1 MANPSPHKARM
12 AKKRKRKPGTLLD
25 LQKLLWKA
33 LRTAEDLLDGAT
45 TLAEEGEG
53 HEGVQLRAIHAISQA
68 SGQYAKLLEV
78 GELEARIAALEA
90 AQKGR

>member
-45 TLAEEGEG
+45 TLEEEG
-53 HEGVQLRAIHAISQA
+53 HEELQLRAIHAISQA

-78 GELEARIAALEA
+78 GKLEARIAALEA
-90 AQKGR
+90 GERGVR

>member
-1 MANPSPHKARM
+1 M

-45 TLAEEGEG
+45 TLAEAGEG

-90 AQKGR
+90 GERGAR